1 MKNNRIE
8 SAPGNL
14 QSQHCFS
21 LWTWTGGPAV
31 TSKLIDRGNIESA
44 LSELLEMMRTPAL
57 LLDRQGFVL
66 AANELVRR
74 SFGNELKIVN
84 ERLVSPDPVVSA
96 AVNKLVKCVASGDVQ
111 SSPLAVPIPR
121 PSDLPII
128 VYGFQLT
135 NLALRSFEP
144 VRAILVPIDPR
155 SRILPSE
162 SELKQ
167 AFDLSWMEARLA
179 LRLTRGDSLDAAAGA
194 CSVTYESARS
204 LIKSAYRKTGTH
216 RQAELVALVY
226 SLALMPRLTNRKVE
240 LTSSCEVENIF
251 EQDSR

>member
-1 MKNNRIE
+1 M
-8 SAPGNL
+8 
-14 QSQHCFS
+14 
-21 LWTWTGGPAV
+21 

-155 SRILPSE
+155 SRILPVD
-162 SELKQ
+162 
-167 AFDLSWMEARLA
+167 F
-179 LRLTRGDSLDAAAGA
+179 
-194 CSVTYESARS
+194 
-204 LIKSAYRKTGTH
+204 H
-216 RQAELVALVY
+216 
-226 SLALMPRLTNRKVE
+226 
-240 LTSSCEVENIF
+240 
-251 EQDSR
+251 